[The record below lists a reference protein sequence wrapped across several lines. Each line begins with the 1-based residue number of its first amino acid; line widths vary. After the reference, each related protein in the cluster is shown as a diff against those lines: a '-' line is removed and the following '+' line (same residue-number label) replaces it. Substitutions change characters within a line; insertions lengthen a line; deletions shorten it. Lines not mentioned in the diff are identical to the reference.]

1 MILLQYKSF
10 QIIQCDWFLEQYLRE
25 NHDQFKASLS
35 AAQADFNQL
44 AALDKQI
51 QSFQVD
57 INPYTWFTMEALE
70 DTWKN
75 LQKIIKVRLLTLVLI
90 HVTLYV

>member
-1 MILLQYKSF
+1 MPKAVIFFLTILRIL
-10 QIIQCDWFLEQYLRE
+10 QYLRE

-51 QSFQVD
+51 QGFQVGT
-57 INPYTWFTMEALE
+57 NPYTWFTMDALE

-75 LQKIIKVRLLTLVLI
+75 LQRIIKVRQSLQKGM
-90 HVTLYV
+90 

>member
-1 MILLQYKSF
+1 
-10 QIIQCDWFLEQYLRE
+10 LRE

-75 LQKIIKVRLLTLVLI
+75 LQKIIKVR
-90 HVTLYV
+90 

>member
-1 MILLQYKSF
+1 MKAMIYQWLL
-10 QIIQCDWFLEQYLRE
+10 QYLRE

-51 QSFQVD
+51 QGFQVGT
-57 INPYTWFTMEALE
+57 NPYTWFTMEALE

-75 LQKIIKVRLLTLVLI
+75 LQRIIKVRTLNAILCMHFRYEWRKNNILL
-90 HVTLYV
+90 Y

>member
-1 MILLQYKSF
+1 MPTAVIFFLTILWIL
-10 QIIQCDWFLEQYLRE
+10 QYLRE

-51 QSFQVD
+51 QGFQVGT
-57 INPYTWFTMEALE
+57 NPYTWFTMDALE

-75 LQKIIKVRLLTLVLI
+75 LQRIIKVRQSLQKGM
-90 HVTLYV
+90 